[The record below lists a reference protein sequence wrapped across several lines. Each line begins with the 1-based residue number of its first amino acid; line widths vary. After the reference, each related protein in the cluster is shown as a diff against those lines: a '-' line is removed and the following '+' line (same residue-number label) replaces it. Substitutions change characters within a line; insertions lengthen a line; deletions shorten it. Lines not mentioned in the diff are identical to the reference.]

1 MNILARPCKNVNLI
15 SKHLT
20 KEEKEKRQENEELL
34 RGKADNIIPPDY
46 LTKNQVQLFN
56 YIKNE
61 LEESKLL
68 NNLDTY
74 ILTTCV
80 IAIDRL
86 QFIESRINS
95 KPGLIMQKQIMSAK
109 EKYTKDLYRCCNEL
123 SLSPQS
129 RAKLANINL
138 QAKQEQ
144 EDPLLKIL
152 RDDED

>member
-1 MNILARPCKNVNLI
+1 MARPCKNVNLI